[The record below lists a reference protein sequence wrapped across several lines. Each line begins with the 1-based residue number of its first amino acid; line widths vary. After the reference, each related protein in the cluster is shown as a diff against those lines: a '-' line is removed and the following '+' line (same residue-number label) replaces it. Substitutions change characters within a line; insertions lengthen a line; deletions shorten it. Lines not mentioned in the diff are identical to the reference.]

1 MKQFTLFIILSL
13 AICSCKLYQQKDIR
27 NYTKTKPPFDLFD
40 TSRTIPIEQVIIQNN
55 IDFEKSKYFDFIEVK
70 IDYPNRLTKDQVNQ
84 ELRKLAASLGVSL
97 ITNVSS
103 RLSISNESSST
114 PDYEPIS
121 SPSGTLGTGS
131 PTIRANKPP
140 TTIIKKILIYSTIIE
155 AVFLRLKE

>member
-13 AICSCKLYQQKDIR
+13 AICSCKVYQQKDIR
-27 NYTKTKPPFDLFD
+27 NYTKTKPPIDLFD

-55 IDFEKSKYFDFIEVK
+55 IDFENSKYFDFIEVK
-70 IDYPNRLTKDQVNQ
+70 IEYPNRLTKDQVNQ

-121 SPSGTLGTGS
+121 SPSGLGTGT

-140 TTIIKKILIYSTIIE
+140 PTIIKNILIYSTIIE
-155 AVFLRLKE
+155 AVFLRIKE